1 MAHVP
6 MDDIRELWRENGAH
20 SWKGLHGV
28 LEGHKGKTGGISN
41 DDVLMMLQTVDRLEK
56 GNTPYPDTDS
66 KLYDLMNKQLQQQ
79 FG

>member
-6 MDDIRELWRENGAH
+6 MGDIRELWKENGDH
-20 SWKGLHGV
+20 SWKGLHRT
-28 LEGHKGKTGGISN
+28 LEARKGKTGGISN
-41 DDVLMMLQTVDRLEK
+41 DDVLMMLRTVDRLEK
-56 GNTPYPDTDS
+56 DNTPYPDSDT